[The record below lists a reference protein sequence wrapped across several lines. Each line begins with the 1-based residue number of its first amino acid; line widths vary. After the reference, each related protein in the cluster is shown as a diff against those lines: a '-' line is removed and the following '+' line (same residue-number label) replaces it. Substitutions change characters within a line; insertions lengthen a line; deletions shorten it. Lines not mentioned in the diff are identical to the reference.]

1 MSITRVM
8 LMFALS
14 MMESLALDEQL
25 EVYQSEENLLPLLT
39 KVVKTE
45 K

>member
-1 MSITRVM
+1 
-8 LMFALS
+8 MFALS